1 MTQRARAYDKD
12 DKAQIFTILSFLD
25 LSVFFF
31 FYAHLSAT
39 YPTEDS
45 PTGSFGVYEENH
57 HLEVKILWNENIP
70 MHACIT
76 IRFSSEF
83 VFLLF
88 RGFFIH

>member
-1 MTQRARAYDKD
+1 MIKTIRHKFSQFYHFL
-12 DKAQIFTILSFLD
+12 IFP
-25 LSVFFF
+25 FFF

-76 IRFSSEF
+76 IRFPSEF